1 MNDKEIFKDHI
12 FGSSGG
18 NNDNDEDE
26 EAAEAEKATYFQVS
40 PKLLVWRF
48 ALGWPPYDQVIQEF
62 FNHEFPRT
70 IRS

>member
-12 FGSSGG
+12 FLSSGG

-40 PKLLVWRF
+40 PKLLGLEICFKV
-48 ALGWPPYDQVIQEF
+48 A
-62 FNHEFPRT
+62 T
-70 IRS
+70 I

>member
-1 MNDKEIFKDHI
+1 MSQLSFQRFQRVLNDKEIFKDHI

-40 PKLLVWRF
+40 PKLLVLEICF
-48 ALGWPPYDQVIQEF
+48 KVA
-62 FNHEFPRT
+62 T
-70 IRS
+70 I